1 MQGDPS
7 CTWASYLLPQLRRF
21 PQDGKPIHF
30 RKFLGHGVEGC
41 VARVKFGEDQDT
53 AFALKTFFNS
63 TTPQND
69 EGWWPL
75 EREARL
81 VAVLEKVQAQLQGAS
96 PEAVHVPVQRKSRR
110 DCLRCLFAFSDE
122 SRRIRPFDTLPAEQ
136 RTAVCA
142 SQTRI
147 RRCFGWTAV
156 RGEDVACLNR
166 FISIDTRALRKG
178 EATASRF
185 DRGRQYIGIV
195 YEYVPKAALEQ
206 EAVRRQLDFFHWT
219 GFQRCQAVKQANWQ
233 GPGMLLDFGDYNSPV
248 DPWFRGASCYFPP
261 APAAK
266 VVDPAAYD
274 RWAIDEATRLRS
286 EATKEDDERR
296 EMESTIK
303 SKTARLV
310 EFEYHG
316 RQAPPWFLKLE
327 NGQTLTIEEDPL
339 GSIVL
344 PEIQPKMLRKAW
356 RDYERLRRA
365 YLSATAATAGTEGER
380 QPA

>member
-1 MQGDPS
+1 
-7 CTWASYLLPQLRRF
+7 
-21 PQDGKPIHF
+21 
-30 RKFLGHGVEGC
+30 
-41 VARVKFGEDQDT
+41 
-53 AFALKTFFNS
+53 
-63 TTPQND
+63 
-69 EGWWPL
+69 
-75 EREARL
+75 
-81 VAVLEKVQAQLQGAS
+81 
-96 PEAVHVPVQRKSRR
+96 
-110 DCLRCLFAFSDE
+110 LFAFSNE
-122 SRRIRPFDTLPAEQ
+122 GRRIRPFDTLPAEQ
-136 RTAVCA
+136 RTEVCA

-147 RRCFGWTAV
+147 RRCFGWTVV

-166 FISIDTRALRKG
+166 YISIDSRALRKG
-178 EATASRF
+178 EATASYF

-248 DPWFRGASCYFPP
+248 DPWFHGASCCFPP

-266 VVDPAAYD
+266 IVDPAAFH

-286 EATKEDDERR
+286 EATKEDDERS

-316 RQAPPWFLKLE
+316 RQAPPWFLKRKLIQPLNLCLSFLTATDTVE

-344 PEIQPKMLRKAW
+344 PEIEPKMLRKAW
-356 RDYERLRRA
+356 RDYARLKRA